1 MPLLDTIQKD
11 MAVAMKAKEEGRLGA
26 LRMIKT
32 ALQKHQIDSMKPL
45 DENAEMQ
52 VMTMLL
58 KQRRE
63 AADLFRKGEREELA
77 VKEEAEARII
87 ESYLPSAPSAAELEQ
102 AVAAA
107 IAELGANSQKQMG
120 AVMKA
125 AQAKLAGKRVDG
137 KALSELVKSDSWPRR
152 GFSIDLNNFDSLRER
167 CQRIAGGRVLVRNH
181 TAEIQIRDRLRH
193 KSIVQL
199 LRLIDFV
206 APRYFRRYE
215 NEPRYWKLSRIVRMM
230 SPSMI
235 CM

>member
-1 MPLLDTIQKD
+1 MSAMPLLDTIQKE

-32 ALQKHQIDSMKPL
+32 ALQKQQIDSMKPL

-107 IAELGANSQKQMG
+107 ITELGGNSQKQMG

-125 AQAKLAGKRVDG
+125 AQAKLGGKRVDG
-137 KALSELVKSDSWPRR
+137 KALSELVK
-152 GFSIDLNNFDSLRER
+152 
-167 CQRIAGGRVLVRNH
+167 A
-181 TAEIQIRDRLRH
+181 
-193 KSIVQL
+193 
-199 LRLIDFV
+199 
-206 APRYFRRYE
+206 
-215 NEPRYWKLSRIVRMM
+215 KLA
-230 SPSMI
+230 
-235 CM
+235 

>member
-1 MPLLDTIQKD
+1 MPLLDKIQKD

-32 ALQKHQIDSMKPL
+32 ALQKQQIDSMKSL

-52 VMTMLL
+52 VMNMLL

-77 VKEEAEARII
+77 AKEEAEARII
-87 ESYLPSAPSAAELEQ
+87 EGYLPSAPSAAELEQ

-107 IAELGANSQKQMG
+107 ITESGATSQKQMG

-137 KALSELVKSDSWPRR
+137 KALSELVKS
-152 GFSIDLNNFDSLRER
+152 
-167 CQRIAGGRVLVRNH
+167 
-181 TAEIQIRDRLRH
+181 
-193 KSIVQL
+193 
-199 LRLIDFV
+199 
-206 APRYFRRYE
+206 
-215 NEPRYWKLSRIVRMM
+215 KLA
-230 SPSMI
+230 
-235 CM
+235 